1 LFTGGQNDGESVF
14 GEKQYDGALMLNL
27 KEIFSGK
34 KSLVGLDIGSSSLK
48 LAEIISTSRG
58 YILNRFLQVPL
69 PKGIISDGVLADS
82 NALSLKIKELFRH
95 SGCRSK
101 GIVTSLAGNSVIIK
115 KVTLEQMNE
124 NELRDLIH
132 DEAGKYLPFENMDD
146 VNYDF
151 QILGDNSYNPNQ
163 MDIIIVAAKKDV
175 VNSYLEA
182 VTAAGLNVM
191 IMDVAPFVLESMY
204 EANYE
209 FDNEEMAVIIN
220 IGASTTGINVLKGG
234 TSIFTRD
241 FTLAGNSITES
252 LQEKYKV
259 TFEEA
264 EKLKIEGIPDGSDG
278 DNLDLKNSI
287 LDFAQPLCM
296 EIERSIDYFRST
308 YGGEYIKQVLLSGG
322 SANIYNLA
330 KNLSEKLN
338 VKTEL
343 INPFLKISYNKR
355 HIDVK
360 NLESIKPIAAT
371 AIGLGL
377 RKMGDKK

>member
-1 LFTGGQNDGESVF
+1 
-14 GEKQYDGALMLNL
+14 MLNL

-34 KSLVGLDIGSSSLK
+34 KKLVGLDIGSSSLK
-48 LAEIISTSRG
+48 LAEIISSSRG
-58 YILNRFLQVPL
+58 YVLNRFLQTPL
-69 PKGIISDGVLADS
+69 PRGVITDGVLADPS
-82 NALSLKIKELFRH
+82 ALTLKIKELFRN
-95 SGCRSK
+95 SGCGRK

-115 KVTLEQMNE
+115 KVTLDQISEA
-124 NELRDLIH
+124 ELRDLIH
-132 DEAGKYLPFENMDD
+132 DEAGKYLPFDNMDD

-163 MDIIIVAAKKDV
+163 MDIIIVAAKKDM

-182 VTAAGLNVM
+182 ITAAGLNVM
-191 IMDVAPFVLESMY
+191 IMDVAPFVLESVY
-204 EANYE
+204 ESNYE
-209 FDNEEMAVIIN
+209 FDNDEIVVIIN

-234 TSIFTRD
+234 MSIFTRD
-241 FTLAGNSITES
+241 FALAGNTITES

-264 EKLKIEGIPDGSDG
+264 EKIKIEGIPDGSDG

-287 LDFAQPLCM
+287 LDFAQPICL

-308 YGGEYIKQVLLSGG
+308 FGGEYIKHVLLAGG
-322 SANIYNLA
+322 SAGIYNLT

-338 VKTEL
+338 VKTEI
-343 INPFLKISYNKR
+343 INPFFKIGYNKR
-355 HIDVK
+355 KIDINK
-360 NLESIKPIAAT
+360 LESIKPVAAT

-377 RKMGDKK
+377 RKMGDK

>member
-1 LFTGGQNDGESVF
+1 
-14 GEKQYDGALMLNL
+14 MLNL
-27 KEIFSGK
+27 KEIFSGQK
-34 KSLVGLDIGSSSLK
+34 KLVGLDIGSSSLK
-48 LAEIISTSRG
+48 LAEIIGSSRG
-58 YILNRFLQVPL
+58 YVLNRFLQIPL
-69 PKGIISDGVLADS
+69 PKGIITDGVLADP
-82 NALSLKIKELFRH
+82 NALTLKIKELFRN
-95 SGCRSK
+95 SGCGRK

-115 KVTLEQMNE
+115 KVTLDQINE
-124 NELRDLIH
+124 TELRDLIH
-132 DEAGKYLPFENMDD
+132 DEAGKYLPFDNMDD

-163 MDIIIVAAKKDV
+163 MDIIIVAAKKDM

-191 IMDVAPFVLESMY
+191 IMDVAPFVLESVY

-209 FDNEEMAVIIN
+209 FDNDEIVVVIN

-234 TSIFTRD
+234 MSIFTRD
-241 FTLAGNSITES
+241 FALAGNSITES

-264 EKLKIEGIPDGSDG
+264 EKIKIDGIPDGSDG

-287 LDFAQPLCM
+287 LDFAQPICS

-308 YGGEYIKQVLLSGG
+308 FGGEYIKHVLLAGG
-322 SANIYNLA
+322 SAGIYNLT

-338 VKTEL
+338 VKTEI
-343 INPFLKISYNKR
+343 INPFFKIGYNKR
-355 HIDVK
+355 KIDVNK
-360 NLESIKPIAAT
+360 LESIKPVAAT

-377 RKMGDKK
+377 RKMGDK

>member
-1 LFTGGQNDGESVF
+1 
-14 GEKQYDGALMLNL
+14 MLNL
-27 KEIFSGK
+27 KEIFSGQK
-34 KSLVGLDIGSSSLK
+34 KLVGLDIGSSSLK
-48 LAEIISTSRG
+48 LAEIISSSRG
-58 YILNRFLQVPL
+58 YVLNRFLQMPL
-69 PKGIISDGVLADS
+69 PKGIITDGVLADS
-82 NALSLKIKELFRH
+82 NALTLKVKELFRN
-95 SGCRSK
+95 SGCGRK

-115 KVTLEQMNE
+115 KVTLDQINE
-124 NELRDLIH
+124 TELRDLIH
-132 DEAGKYLPFENMDD
+132 DEAGKYLPFDKMDD

-163 MDIIIVAAKKDV
+163 MDIIIVAAKKDM

-191 IMDVAPFVLESMY
+191 IMDVAPFVLESVY

-209 FDNEEMAVIIN
+209 FDKDEIVVIIN

-234 TSIFTRD
+234 MSIFTRD
-241 FTLAGNSITES
+241 FALAGNSITES

-264 EKLKIEGIPDGSDG
+264 EKIKIDGIPDGSDG

-287 LDFAQPLCM
+287 LDFAQPICS

-308 YGGEYIKQVLLSGG
+308 FGGEFIKHVLLAGG
-322 SANIYNLA
+322 SAGIYNLT
-330 KNLSEKLN
+330 KNLSENLN
-338 VKTEL
+338 VKTEI
-343 INPFLKISYNKR
+343 INPFLKIGYNKR
-355 HIDVK
+355 KIDVNK
-360 NLESIKPIAAT
+360 LESIKPIAAT

-377 RKMGDKK
+377 RKMGDK

>member
-1 LFTGGQNDGESVF
+1 
-14 GEKQYDGALMLNL
+14 M
-27 KEIFSGK
+27 
-34 KSLVGLDIGSSSLK
+34 
-48 LAEIISTSRG
+48 AEIISSSRG
-58 YILNRFLQVPL
+58 HVLNRFLQIPL
-69 PKGIISDGVLADS
+69 PKGIIIDGVLADS
-82 NALSLKIKELFRH
+82 NALSLKIKELFQH
-95 SGCRSK
+95 SGCRRK

-115 KVTLEQMNE
+115 KVTLDQMNE
-124 NELRDLIH
+124 TELRDLIH
-132 DEAGKYLPFENMDD
+132 DEAGKYLPFDNMDD

-151 QILGDNSYNPNQ
+151 QILGDNNYNPNQ
-163 MDIIIVAAKKDV
+163 MDIIIVAAKKDM

-209 FDNEEMAVIIN
+209 FDNDEIVVIIN
-220 IGASTTGINVLKGG
+220 IGASTTGINVIKGG
-234 TSIFTRD
+234 MSIFTRD
-241 FTLAGNSITES
+241 FALAGNSITES
-252 LQEKYKV
+252 LQEKYRV

-264 EKLKIEGIPDGSDG
+264 EKIKIEGIPDGSDG

-287 LDFAQPLCM
+287 LDFAQPICL

-308 YGGEYIKQVLLSGG
+308 FGGEYIKHVLLAGG
-322 SANIYNLA
+322 SAKIYNLT

-343 INPFLKISYNKR
+343 INPFLKIGYNKR
-355 HIDVK
+355 KIDAK
-360 NLESIKPIAAT
+360 KLESIKPIAAT

-377 RKMGDKK
+377 RKMGDK

>member
-1 LFTGGQNDGESVF
+1 
-14 GEKQYDGALMLNL
+14 MLDL

-48 LAEIISTSRG
+48 LAEIISSSRG
-58 YILNRFLQVPL
+58 HVLNRFLQIPL
-69 PKGIISDGVLADS
+69 PKGIITDGVLADS
-82 NALSLKIKELFRH
+82 NALTLKIKELFRN
-95 SGCRSK
+95 SGCGSK

-115 KVTLEQMNE
+115 KVTLDQINE
-124 NELRDLIH
+124 AELRDLIH
-132 DEAGKYLPFENMDD
+132 DEAGKYLPFDNMDD

-163 MDIIIVAAKKDV
+163 MDIIIVAAKKDM

-191 IMDVAPFVLESMY
+191 IMDVAPFVLESVY

-209 FDNEEMAVIIN
+209 FDNDEIVVVIN

-234 TSIFTRD
+234 MSIFTRD
-241 FTLAGNSITES
+241 FALAGNSITES

-264 EKLKIEGIPDGSDG
+264 EKIKIDGIPDGSDG

-287 LDFAQPLCM
+287 LDFAQPICS

-308 YGGEYIKQVLLSGG
+308 FGGEYIKHVLLAGG
-322 SANIYNLA
+322 SAGIYNLT

-338 VKTEL
+338 VKTEI
-343 INPFLKISYNKR
+343 INPFFKIGYNKR
-355 HIDVK
+355 KIDVNK
-360 NLESIKPIAAT
+360 LESIKPVAAT

-377 RKMGDKK
+377 RKMGDK

>member
-1 LFTGGQNDGESVF
+1 
-14 GEKQYDGALMLNL
+14 MLNL
-27 KEIFSGK
+27 KEIFSGQK
-34 KSLVGLDIGSSSLK
+34 KLVGLDIGSSSLK
-48 LAEIISTSRG
+48 LAEIIGSSRG
-58 YILNRFLQVPL
+58 YVLNRFLQIPL
-69 PKGIISDGVLADS
+69 PKGIITDGVLADP
-82 NALSLKIKELFRH
+82 NALTLKIKELFRN
-95 SGCRSK
+95 SGCGRK

-115 KVTLEQMNE
+115 KVTLDQINE
-124 NELRDLIH
+124 TELRDLIH
-132 DEAGKYLPFENMDD
+132 DEAGKYLPFDNMDD

-163 MDIIIVAAKKDV
+163 MDIIIVAAKKDM

-191 IMDVAPFVLESMY
+191 IMDVAPFVLESVY

-209 FDNEEMAVIIN
+209 FDKDEIVVIIN

-234 TSIFTRD
+234 MSIFTRD
-241 FTLAGNSITES
+241 FALAGNSITES

-264 EKLKIEGIPDGSDG
+264 EKIKIDGIPDGSDG

-287 LDFAQPLCM
+287 LDFAQPICS

-308 YGGEYIKQVLLSGG
+308 FGGEYIKHVLLAGG
-322 SANIYNLA
+322 TAGIYNLT

-338 VKTEL
+338 VKTEI
-343 INPFLKISYNKR
+343 INPFFKIGYNKR
-355 HIDVK
+355 KIDVNK
-360 NLESIKPIAAT
+360 LESIKPVAAT

-377 RKMGDKK
+377 RKMGDK